1 MKDASCRVVE
11 FALFLEEAAK
21 TRMDNIS
28 PFVLP
33 CIYQCAASL
42 AWLVG
47 ETAEESYAMGL
58 SVCKRTLRL
67 LASRWK
73 LGGTQELCL
82 SPLYQLMDLIGIYL
96 KLLQV
101 VEDELEKDAME

>member
-1 MKDASCRVVE
+1 MKDTNSRVVE
-11 FALFLEEAAK
+11 FALFLEELAK

-33 CIYQCAASL
+33 CLYQCATSL
-42 AWLVG
+42 AWLAG
-47 ETAEESYAMGL
+47 DTTEESYAMGL

-73 LGGTQELCL
+73 LG
-82 SPLYQLMDLIGIYL
+82 DIYL

-101 VEDELEKDAME
+101 MEIELEKDAME